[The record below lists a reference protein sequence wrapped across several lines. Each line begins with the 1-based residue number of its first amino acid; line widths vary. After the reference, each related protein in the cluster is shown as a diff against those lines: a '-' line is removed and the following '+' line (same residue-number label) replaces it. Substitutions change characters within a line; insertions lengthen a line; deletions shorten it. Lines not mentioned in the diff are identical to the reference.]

1 MALTEPNRRRGYR
14 ARRCHTCPAGPLH
27 HCCGSTKALVS
38 CHRAE
43 LLEDLPGAQ
52 STQDRG
58 LCRRHGG
65 PRHARLAPGRRDYAQ
80 SRTGAYRPRRQRAV
94 ASGDRR
100 PSRAFSGNPGDAR
113 HQRLVLSRDCRGDRD
128 AGRHGDVAA
137 GARPRHARQ
146 DPEGRIMTDISDRL
160 LRLNAALDGELD
172 AMGSLAFERELRDD
186 PAFAAE
192 YRRLTTLRDAVRRHA
207 PREAAPQALAD
218 RIAALTA
225 SAPAAPS
232 PQAIA
237 TPTATVVPF
246 RRRTWLDSR
255 ALAMAASF
263 AVLGFAVGAGLTS
276 LRAPASSGDVA
287 QHLVSD
293 FARAEIAGQPFDVAS
308 SDRHTV
314 KPWLANRTT
323 VSGTIVDLAP
333 EGFPLVGGR
342 VTIVDRVPMPT
353 LVYRHNEHVVAV
365 TELPV
370 DAKLARG
377 TGGIETIDGYHVAR
391 WADANLAY
399 VAVSDMD
406 EKALGEFV
414 EAFRRGGGLATEPS
428 RP

>member
-1 MALTEPNRRRGYR
+1 MT
-14 ARRCHTCPAGPLH
+14 
-27 HCCGSTKALVS
+27 
-38 CHRAE
+38 
-43 LLEDLPGAQ
+43 
-52 STQDRG
+52 
-58 LCRRHGG
+58 
-65 PRHARLAPGRRDYAQ
+65 
-80 SRTGAYRPRRQRAV
+80 
-94 ASGDRR
+94 
-100 PSRAFSGNPGDAR
+100 
-113 HQRLVLSRDCRGDRD
+113 DRD
-128 AGRHGDVAA
+128 
-137 GARPRHARQ
+137 PN
-146 DPEGRIMTDISDRL
+146 ERL

-172 AMGSLAFERELRDD
+172 AMGSLEFERELRDD
-186 PAFAAE
+186 AALAAE

-225 SAPAAPS
+225 SAPAA
-232 PQAIA
+232 AA
-237 TPTATVVPF
+237 PTATVVPF
-246 RRRTWLDSR
+246 RRRAWLDGR

-276 LRAPASSGDVA
+276 LRMPAGSGDVA

-333 EGFPLVGGR
+333 DGFPLVGGR
-342 VTIVDRVPMPT
+342 VTIVDRVPTPT
-353 LVYRHNEHVVAV
+353 LVYRHNEHVVAL
-365 TELPV
+365 TELPL

-391 WADANLAY
+391 WSDANLNY

-406 EKALGEFV
+406 EKALGEFI
-414 EAFRRGGGLATEPS
+414 EAFRRGGGPATEPAK
-428 RP
+428 P

>member
-1 MALTEPNRRRGYR
+1 
-14 ARRCHTCPAGPLH
+14 
-27 HCCGSTKALVS
+27 
-38 CHRAE
+38 
-43 LLEDLPGAQ
+43 
-52 STQDRG
+52 
-58 LCRRHGG
+58 
-65 PRHARLAPGRRDYAQ
+65 
-80 SRTGAYRPRRQRAV
+80 
-94 ASGDRR
+94 
-100 PSRAFSGNPGDAR
+100 
-113 HQRLVLSRDCRGDRD
+113 
-128 AGRHGDVAA
+128 
-137 GARPRHARQ
+137 
-146 DPEGRIMTDISDRL
+146 
-160 LRLNAALDGELD
+160 
-172 AMGSLAFERELRDD
+172 
-186 PAFAAE
+186 
-192 YRRLTTLRDAVRRHA
+192 RHA

-225 SAPAAPS
+225 SAPAS
-232 PQAIA
+232 TPQAA
-237 TPTATVVPF
+237 TRPTATVVPF
-246 RRRTWLDSR
+246 RRRAWLDSR

-276 LRAPASSGDVA
+276 LRTPAGSSDVA

-342 VTIVDRVPMPT
+342 VSIVDKVPTPT
-353 LVYRHNEHVVAV
+353 LVYRHNEHVVAL
-365 TELPV
+365 TELPL
-370 DAKLARG
+370 DAKGARG

-391 WADANLAY
+391 WTDANLAY

-414 EAFRRGGGLATEPS
+414 EAFRRGGGATTEPS

>member
-1 MALTEPNRRRGYR
+1 MT
-14 ARRCHTCPAGPLH
+14 
-27 HCCGSTKALVS
+27 
-38 CHRAE
+38 
-43 LLEDLPGAQ
+43 
-52 STQDRG
+52 
-58 LCRRHGG
+58 
-65 PRHARLAPGRRDYAQ
+65 
-80 SRTGAYRPRRQRAV
+80 
-94 ASGDRR
+94 
-100 PSRAFSGNPGDAR
+100 
-113 HQRLVLSRDCRGDRD
+113 DRD
-128 AGRHGDVAA
+128 LN
-137 GARPRHARQ
+137 
-146 DPEGRIMTDISDRL
+146 ERL

-172 AMGSLAFERELRDD
+172 PMGSLQFERELSED
-186 PAFAAE
+186 PALAAE
-192 YRRLTTLRDAVRRHA
+192 YRRLTALRDAVRRHA
-207 PREAAPQALAD
+207 PREAAPQALAE

-225 SAPAAPS
+225 SAPAAPV
-232 PQAIA
+232 PQAA
-237 TPTATVVPF
+237 ASPSATVVPF
-246 RRRTWLDSR
+246 RRRAWLDRR

-263 AVLGFAVGAGLTS
+263 AVLGFAVGAGLMS
-276 LRAPASSGDVA
+276 LRAPAGSSDVA

-342 VTIVDRVPMPT
+342 VAIVDRVPTPT

-370 DAKLARG
+370 DAKGARG

-391 WADANLAY
+391 WTDANLAY

-414 EAFRRGGGLATEPS
+414 EAFRRGGGPATEPS
-428 RP
+428 KP

>member
-1 MALTEPNRRRGYR
+1 MT
-14 ARRCHTCPAGPLH
+14 
-27 HCCGSTKALVS
+27 
-38 CHRAE
+38 
-43 LLEDLPGAQ
+43 
-52 STQDRG
+52 
-58 LCRRHGG
+58 
-65 PRHARLAPGRRDYAQ
+65 
-80 SRTGAYRPRRQRAV
+80 
-94 ASGDRR
+94 
-100 PSRAFSGNPGDAR
+100 
-113 HQRLVLSRDCRGDRD
+113 DRD
-128 AGRHGDVAA
+128 VN
-137 GARPRHARQ
+137 
-146 DPEGRIMTDISDRL
+146 ERL

-172 AMGSLAFERELRDD
+172 AMGSLEFEREMRDD
-186 PAFAAE
+186 AALAAE

-225 SAPAAPS
+225 SAPAAPP

-237 TPTATVVPF
+237 APAATVVPF

-276 LRAPASSGDVA
+276 LRAPV
-287 QHLVSD
+287 VSD

-342 VTIVDRVPMPT
+342 VTIVDRVPTPT

-391 WADANLAY
+391 WSDANLAY

-406 EKALGEFV
+406 EKALGDFV
-414 EAFRRGGGLATEPS
+414 EAFRRGGGPATEPTK
-428 RP
+428 P

>member
-1 MALTEPNRRRGYR
+1 MTGR
-14 ARRCHTCPAGPLH
+14 
-27 HCCGSTKALVS
+27 
-38 CHRAE
+38 
-43 LLEDLPGAQ
+43 DL
-52 STQDRG
+52 
-58 LCRRHGG
+58 
-65 PRHARLAPGRRDYAQ
+65 
-80 SRTGAYRPRRQRAV
+80 
-94 ASGDRR
+94 
-100 PSRAFSGNPGDAR
+100 N
-113 HQRLVLSRDCRGDRD
+113 
-128 AGRHGDVAA
+128 
-137 GARPRHARQ
+137 
-146 DPEGRIMTDISDRL
+146 ERL
-160 LRLNAALDGELD
+160 LKLNAALDGELD
-172 AMGSLAFERELRDD
+172 AMGSLQFERELSED
-186 PAFAAE
+186 PALAAE
-192 YRRLTTLRDAVRRHA
+192 YRRLTALRDAVRRHA

-225 SAPAAPS
+225 SAPAS
-232 PQAIA
+232 TPQAA
-237 TPTATVVPF
+237 TSPTATVVPF
-246 RRRTWLDSR
+246 RRRAWLDSR

-276 LRAPASSGDVA
+276 LRTPAGSSDVA

-342 VTIVDRVPMPT
+342 VSIVDKVPTPT
-353 LVYRHNEHVVAV
+353 LVYRHNEHVVAL
-365 TELPV
+365 TELPL
-370 DAKLARG
+370 DAKGAHG

-391 WADANLAY
+391 WTDANLAY

-414 EAFRRGGGLATEPS
+414 EAFRRGGGAATEPS